1 MILIA
6 FFVWDIVPTPT
17 ASMTSVG
24 AIITS
29 EGNTSQCEADIKAK
43 YSMPPDIGIVL
54 AYEDGWPASCARV
67 KYTYEGQTHEDMPMF
82 ATNPVG
88 TTVDAMV
95 FKHRPH
101 IPIPMR
107 KLDANGNVVT
117 VALSGTDG
125 PGGSSTTGPMG
136 STVGPSSSN
145 NNKKML
151 GPILIGGGVFI
162 AVIAI
167 VGVLLLVLMN
177 RGRGRGGGRR

>member
-1 MILIA
+1 
-6 FFVWDIVPTPT
+6 
-17 ASMTSVG
+17 MTSVG

-67 KYTYEGQTHEDMPMF
+67 KYTYEGQNYDDVPML

-95 FKHRPH
+95 FKHRPR

-107 KLDANGNVVT
+107 KLDSNGNVVT
-117 VALSGTDG
+117 IALSGGTDG
-125 PGGSSTTGPMG
+125 PGGSSITGPTG

>member
-1 MILIA
+1 
-6 FFVWDIVPTPT
+6 
-17 ASMTSVG
+17 MTSVG

-29 EGNTSQCEADIKAK
+29 EGNKSQCEADIKAK

-67 KYTYEGQTHEDMPMF
+67 KYTYEGQNYDDVPML

-95 FKHRPH
+95 FKHRPR

-107 KLDANGNVVT
+107 KLDANGKVVT
-117 VALSGTDG
+117 VALSGES
-125 PGGSSTTGPMG
+125 PGGSSTGPTG
-136 STVGPSSSN
+136 STGN
-145 NNKKML
+145 DNKKML